1 MIIKQLNLNYYD
13 ISATGKLIIDLHKAI
28 ITIIKEQKY
37 SKEDSLTNFILFI
50 RIIINDRA
58 KKLGI
63 QILIIKDL
71 F

>member
-37 SKEDSLTNFILFI
+37 SNEDSLTNFILFI